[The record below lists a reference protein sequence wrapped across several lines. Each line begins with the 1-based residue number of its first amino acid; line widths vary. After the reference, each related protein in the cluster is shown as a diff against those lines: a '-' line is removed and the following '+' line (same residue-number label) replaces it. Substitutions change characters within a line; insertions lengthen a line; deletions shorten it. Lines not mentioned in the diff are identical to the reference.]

1 MHNIKQIVSIFADTP
16 NQKQTTCL
24 YDMNKR
30 MSLTTLAF
38 CWGIAAMAQQ
48 PVDVKRPVV
57 VIDAETGVRIRDVQ
71 IFVNDNKANRIVTDY
86 KGEFAIPD
94 TARTLTMC
102 HPKYE
107 KRMMDAGE
115 FTDSISLLPNYNRLN
130 ELVVIGRQP
139 KISADIMTGVK
150 QTAISV
156 PQPKPLATFDF
167 FSIFTAKKRKKTR
180 QRIEAIKDY

>member
-1 MHNIKQIVSIFADTP
+1 MHNVKQIVSIFADTP
-16 NQKQTTCL
+16 NQKQTTCQRN
-24 YDMNKR
+24 MNKR
-30 MSLTTLAF
+30 MSLSTLSI
-38 CWGIAAMAQQ
+38 CWVIAAIAQQ

-71 IFVNDNKANRIVTDY
+71 IFVNDNEENRIVTDY

-94 TARTLTMC
+94 TARKLTMC

-115 FTDSISLLPNYNRLN
+115 FADTISLLPNYNRLN
-130 ELVVIGRQP
+130 ELVVVGKRP
-139 KISADIMTGVK
+139 KININFGMSAKEEAM
-150 QTAISV
+150 AV